1 MRKFAEFTSDKL
13 LYQRI
18 RHSRH
23 RNRYR
28 YLNLEDVL
36 SSAQLTFLESKDYV
50 IRPHPVN
57 RNVRSVMC
65 DNKFEL
71 FVDTDVLTER
81 DDTIIT
87 LLFDNVSFR

>member
-1 MRKFAEFTSDKL
+1 MRKFAEFTSGKL

-36 SSAQLTFLESKDYV
+36 SSAQLFFLES
-50 IRPHPVN
+50 
-57 RNVRSVMC
+57 
-65 DNKFEL
+65 KFEL

-81 DDTIIT
+81 DDIIIA
-87 LLFDNVSFR
+87 LLFDNVRFR

>member
-1 MRKFAEFTSDKL
+1 MRKFAEFTSGKL

-36 SSAQLTFLESKDYV
+36 SSAQLSFLESKACV
-50 IRPHPVN
+50 IRPHPEN
-57 RNVRSVMC
+57 RNARSVMC

-71 FVDTDVLTER
+71 FVDTDMLTER
-81 DDTIIT
+81 EDIIIA
-87 LLFDNVSFR
+87 LMFDNVRFR